1 MAAQADIEAMDWG
14 PGTIAVGTR
23 EAEEAQAALVSA
35 AVVLCDGA
43 PSGPLTETETQR
55 MWRCGKL
62 RSSSPSAVPL
72 LCLAVQNT
80 DHR

>member
-1 MAAQADIEAMDWG
+1 MAAQADIDAMDWG
-14 PGTIAVGTR
+14 PGTIEVGTQ
-23 EAEEAQAALVSA
+23 EAGEAQTVLVSA
-35 AVVLCDGA
+35 AVELGGA
-43 PSGPLTETETQR
+43 CAGPPGKTGTER

-72 LCLAVQNT
+72 LRLAVQNT